1 MPIDKQYMK
10 KVDEL
15 LKEADRYDL
24 MKYDFEKN
32 KPEDP
37 AEFVKKAIAE
47 HPEKR
52 ERVNPYMDNKDKTF

>member
-15 LKEADRYDL
+15 LKEADRLDL
-24 MKYDFEKN
+24 MRYAFEKDI
-32 KPEDP
+32 PESPTD
-37 AEFVKKAIAE
+37 FVVKVIAE

-52 ERVNPYMDNKDKTF
+52 ERVNPYPDNKDKTF

>member
-10 KVDEL
+10 KVDKL
-15 LKEADRYDL
+15 LKEAGRLDL
-24 MKYDFEKN
+24 MIYAFEKN

-37 AEFVKKAIAE
+37 VEFVEKVIAE

-52 ERVNPYMDNKDKTF
+52 ERVNPYSDYTGKTF